1 MINEI
6 IRRPPNAVVLGLQA
20 PMLFHIFLD
29 KSRWQ
34 KWSVVFKP
42 TTRHVLLKMG
52 EAMIECYKSSSSSSA
67 AASFLLPNKCNGG
80 STDRVPQIIIISS
93 LPLSGRKLQPQLSML
108 IQSKTHLQ

>member
-1 MINEI
+1 MINEM

-52 EAMIECYKSSSSSSA
+52 EAMIECYKSSSSSSS
-67 AASFLLPNKCNGG
+67 AASFLLPNNVMGEALIECHK
-80 STDRVPQIIIISS
+80 SS
-93 LPLSGRKLQPQLSML
+93 SSAVFPFLEESCSLNYQC
-108 IQSKTHLQ
+108 

>member
-20 PMLFHIFLD
+20 PMLFHFFLD

-52 EAMIECYKSSSSSSA
+52 ETMIECYKSSSAAA
-67 AASFLLPNKCNGG
+67 AASSLLPNKSNGR

-93 LPLSGRKLQPQLSML
+93 LPLSGRTLQPQLSML
-108 IQSKTHLQ
+108 IQSKTPLQ